1 MINPAVAWPL
11 AIDIMSVTNVPV
23 TKFVIA
29 VVTLESSLTET
40 TGIIALNTF
49 LIFAIFAVDIDDVI
63 FVVTKS
69 T

>member
-1 MINPAVAWPL
+1 
-11 AIDIMSVTNVPV
+11 MSVTNVPV